1 MPFGQNLITSAA
13 LKAAPAY
20 DDYYG
25 ADYYGTEYNDYNEVE
40 VEEYYYEGIISTRF
54 VNWLNLG
61 NFEIFFQSE
70 IYLALN
76 SWVKSALKIVWNDI
90 NIAYKI

>member
-54 VNWLNLG
+54 VNC
-61 NFEIFFQSE
+61 
-70 IYLALN
+70 
-76 SWVKSALKIVWNDI
+76 
-90 NIAYKI
+90 